1 MARSDGLVGAG
12 PGGVKVT
19 VSLPV
24 EAGGFFVVSITVDVS
39 PWRVSVIR
47 PVPLSGFVV

>member
-1 MARSDGLVGAG
+1 MEGFVGAG
-12 PGGVKVT
+12 PGGVKAT
-19 VSLPV
+19 VSPPTT
-24 EAGGFFVVSITVDVS
+24 GGFFVVSMTVDVS